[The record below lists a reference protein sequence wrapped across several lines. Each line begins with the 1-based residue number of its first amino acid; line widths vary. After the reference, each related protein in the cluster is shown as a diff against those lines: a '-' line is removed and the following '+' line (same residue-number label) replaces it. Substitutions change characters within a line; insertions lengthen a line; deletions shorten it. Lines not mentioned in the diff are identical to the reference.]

1 MVRLL
6 VNYYANSM
14 ACVENN
20 GMRSRIFRTTRGVK
34 QGGCLSPFLFAIY
47 FNDMVTEIIELGLG
61 VSFNNLLIDILLYA
75 DDILLVSESKTN
87 MLSMLNVMSNFG
99 INNEIKFN
107 PNKTVYTIFNSK
119 LKKTR

>member
-1 MVRLL
+1 
-6 VNYYANSM
+6 M

-119 LKKTR
+119 LKKTRWEMDVDEKVI